1 MRHKL
6 SFGEYIFMN
15 RQTNLAKIFCY
26 KIIRQALYQTDIE
39 KQPVYP
45 ITDGTRGYEA
55 ANYDFQSKMFLL
67 S

>member
-26 KIIRQALYQTDIE
+26 KIIRQAFYQTDKALYQPNIE

-55 ANYDFQSKMFLL
+55 VNYDF
-67 S
+67 